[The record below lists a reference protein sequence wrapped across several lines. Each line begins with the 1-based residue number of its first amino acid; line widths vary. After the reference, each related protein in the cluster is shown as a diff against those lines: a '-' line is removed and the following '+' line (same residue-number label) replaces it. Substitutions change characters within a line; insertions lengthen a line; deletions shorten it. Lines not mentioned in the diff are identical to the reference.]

1 MPEARLKKCRDA
13 YAGAEAPAS
22 AEAKPQ
28 PEWRPA
34 HVNAAERRL
43 RVEKRAFTTDRD
55 LGDEK

>member
-34 HVNAAERRL
+34 HVNAAERL
-43 RVEKRAFTTDRD
+43 AKRAFTTDRD